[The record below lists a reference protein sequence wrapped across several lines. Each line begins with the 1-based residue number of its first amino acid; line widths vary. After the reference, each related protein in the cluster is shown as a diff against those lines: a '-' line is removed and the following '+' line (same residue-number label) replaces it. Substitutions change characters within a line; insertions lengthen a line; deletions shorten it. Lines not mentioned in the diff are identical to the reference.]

1 VARPRSGGA
10 AVSSSTA
17 VILASPGTNRDRD
30 VAFALEQVG
39 MRASIVPLAEVTPP
53 AIANAALVVVAGGFS
68 FADALGSGRLFALEL
83 EARVGDALRSYVE
96 RKRPLLGVCNG
107 FQTLVRTGLLP
118 GALGHNAGGSFT
130 CRWVTL
136 APDAASTSIWTR
148 GIEMLS
154 CPVAHGEGRYLPAA
168 GAHTAL
174 RYVHAD
180 GSPANGEF
188 PANPNGSPDDVAG
201 VTDATG
207 LVLGLMPHPENHVLA
222 HQHPR
227 WRRGDTT
234 GSCLELFRNGATY
247 TRQS

>member
-1 VARPRSGGA
+1 
-10 AVSSSTA
+10 VSSPTA

-30 VAFALEQVG
+30 MAFALEQVG
-39 MRASIVPLAEVTPP
+39 MSATIVPLSEVTESV
-53 AIANAALVVVAGGFS
+53 IANAALVVVAGGFS

-83 EARVGDALRSYVE
+83 EARVGDALRAFVA
-96 RKRPLLGVCNG
+96 RKRPVLGVCNG

-118 GALGHNAGGSFT
+118 GALGHNASGSFT

-136 APDAASTSIWTR
+136 APDPASPSMWTR
-148 GIEMLS
+148 GLATLS

-180 GSPANGEF
+180 GTPANGVF
-188 PANPNGSPDDVAG
+188 PSNPNGSPDDVAG
-201 VTDATG
+201 VTDSSG

-227 WRRGDTT
+227 WRRGDTS
-234 GSCLELFRNGATY
+234 GSCIDLFRNGATY
-247 TRQS
+247 AKQS

>member
-1 VARPRSGGA
+1 
-10 AVSSSTA
+10 VSSPTA

-30 VAFALEQVG
+30 MAFALEQVG
-39 MRASIVPLAEVTPP
+39 MSATIVPLAEVTTT
-53 AIANAALVVVAGGFS
+53 AIRDATLMVVAGGFS

-83 EARVGDALRSYVE
+83 QARLGDTLREFVD
-96 RKRPLLGVCNG
+96 RGRPVLGVCNG

-118 GALGHNAGGSFT
+118 GALGHNASGAFT

-136 APDAASTSIWTR
+136 APDTASTSIWTR
-148 GIEMLS
+148 GIESLS

-168 GAHTAL
+168 GALTAL
-174 RYVHAD
+174 RYVNAD
-180 GSPANGEF
+180 GSRANGAF

-207 LVLGLMPHPENHVLA
+207 HVLGLMPHPENHVLA

-227 WRRGDTT
+227 WRRGATT
-234 GSCLELFRNGATY
+234 GSCLELFRNGAAY
-247 TRQS
+247 AQQS

>member
-1 VARPRSGGA
+1 
-10 AVSSSTA
+10 VSSPTA

-30 VAFALEQVG
+30 MAFALEQVG
-39 MRASIVPLAEVTPP
+39 MSATIVPLSEVTEPV
-53 AIANAALVVVAGGFS
+53 IANAALVVVAGGFS

-83 EARVGDALRSYVE
+83 EARVGDALRAFVA
-96 RKRPLLGVCNG
+96 RKRPVLGVCNG

-136 APDAASTSIWTR
+136 APDPASPSMWTR
-148 GIEMLS
+148 GLETLS
-154 CPVAHGEGRYLPAA
+154 CPVAHGEGRYLPAV

-180 GSPANGEF
+180 GTPAKGVF
-188 PANPNGSPDDVAG
+188 PSNPNGSPDDVAG
-201 VTDATG
+201 VTDSSG

-227 WRRGDTT
+227 WRRGDTS
-234 GSCLELFRNGATY
+234 GSCIDLFRNGATY
-247 TRQS
+247 AKQS